1 MKKASIVAG
10 IMVLMVWQSA
20 WLAAQKAQ
28 EGARETRRNDSTGA
42 PPPGPASSAGAAEE
56 NPFAHD
62 SALPYHMP
70 PFDKIKDSD
79 YRPAFEA
86 GMADQ
91 RREVDAITHN
101 PAAPTF
107 DNTIVALERAGRM
120 LNRAATV
127 FFEMTSTNTS
137 DEIDKIQAEM
147 APRLSQHQDAIFLDP
162 ALFARVNRLYEQRN
176 SLGLDPESLRLLDR
190 YHTLFVRAGAALS
203 EADKDKLRKLNE
215 QLSTLTTQFQ
225 QTLLKATND
234 GAVVVDKLSDLDGL
248 SDELIGAAAE
258 AAKTRKLDGKWVIT
272 LQNTTGQAALA
283 QLKNRAVR
291 ERICRASIS
300 RANGGTDDNT
310 ATVAQ
315 IVKLRAERAA
325 LLGFP
330 NHAAYVLA
338 DNMAGTPDAVN
349 KMLEQLALPA
359 EGNAHKEA
367 VDMQK
372 LIDEQARANHTAP
385 FKLEPWDWDF
395 YSEQVRKAR
404 YDFDES
410 QVRPYFELN
419 HVLMD
424 GLFWAAHELYGLSFK
439 ERTDL
444 PVYQPDVRVFEVFN
458 EDGSPLALFLADYF
472 ARDNK
477 QGGAW
482 MSEYVSQSRL
492 LGLKPVVVNNL
503 NVRKPPQGQP
513 VLLTFDDVNGMF
525 HEFGHA
531 LHGMFSDVQY
541 PLFAGT
547 SVPTDFVEFPS
558 QFNEMWSRD
567 PKVLAHFARHYQT
580 GTPMP
585 QALADKILSATKF
598 NEGFATSEYLAA
610 AMLDQSWHQIPPG
623 KTPQAKDVMA
633 FEAAALKK
641 AGVDY
646 SAVPPRYHTPYFA
659 HIFEGGYAA
668 GYYAYIWTDVL
679 AKDTEHWF
687 STHGGLARAN
697 GDFLRAKILSKGN
710 SVDSLTLFKEF
721 YGQAPDVQPLLDFR
735 GLSISKKSK

>member
-1 MKKASIVAG
+1 MKKTAVLAAAIVF
-10 IMVLMVWQSA
+10 LMVWQPA
-20 WLAAQKAQ
+20 WLTTQAQ
-28 EGARETRRNDSTGA
+28 EKEAIKVKTTISSEASFLKA
-42 PPPGPASSAGAAEE
+42 VSSAVPQEG
-56 NPFAHD
+56 PFAHD
-62 SALPYHMP
+62 STLPYHMP
-70 PFDKIKDSD
+70 PFDKVKEAD

-86 GMADQ
+86 GMAEQ
-91 RREVDAITHN
+91 RKEVDAIAHN
-101 PAAPTF
+101 PAPPTF
-107 DNTIVALERAGRM
+107 ENTIVALELSGRM
-120 LNRAATV
+120 LSRVSTL

-137 DEIDKIQAEM
+137 DEIDKIQAEI
-147 APRLSQHQDAIFLDP
+147 APRLSRHQDSIFLDP
-162 ALFARVNRLYEQRN
+162 ALFARVIKLYEQRN
-176 SLGLDPESLRLLDR
+176 SLGLDMESLRLIER
-190 YHTLFVRAGAALS
+190 YRALFMRAGAALS
-203 EADKDKLRKLNE
+203 EADKDRLRKLNE
-215 QLSTLTTQFQ
+215 QLSSLTTQFQ

-248 SDELIGAAAE
+248 PSELIAAAAE
-258 AAKTRKLDGKWVIT
+258 SAKTRKLDGKWVIT
-272 LQNTTGQAALA
+272 LQNTTGQPVLA
-283 QLKNRAVR
+283 QLKNRALR
-291 ERICRASIS
+291 ERIYKASVS
-300 RANGGTDDNT
+300 RADGGTDDNT
-310 ATVAQ
+310 AGVAQ

-325 LLGFP
+325 LLGYA
-330 NHAAYVLA
+330 NHAAYVLE
-338 DNMAGTPDAVN
+338 DEMAGTPDAVN
-349 KMLEQLALPA
+349 KMLAQLAPA
-359 EGNAHKEA
+359 AEANARREA
-367 VDMQK
+367 ADMRK
-372 LIDEQARANHTAP
+372 LMDQQAKANQTKP

-424 GLFWAAHELYGLSFK
+424 GLFYAAHELYGLSFK

-503 NVRKPPQGQP
+503 NVRKPPAGQP
-513 VLLTFDDVNGMF
+513 VLLSFDDVNGMF

-531 LHGMFSDVQY
+531 LHGMFSNVEY

-547 SVPTDFVEFPS
+547 SVPIDFVEYPS

-567 PKVLAHFARHYQT
+567 PKVLAHFARHFQT
-580 GTPMP
+580 GEPMP
-585 QALADKILSATKF
+585 QALMDKILTATKF

-610 AMLDQSWHQIPPG
+610 ALLDQAWHQMSAG

-633 FEAAALKK
+633 FETAALKK
-641 AGVDY
+641 AGVDFY
-646 SAVPPRYHTPYFA
+646 AVPPRYHTPYFA

-668 GYYAYIWTDVL
+668 GYYAYIWSDVL
-679 AKDTEHWF
+679 AKDAEHWF
-687 STHGGLARAN
+687 NTHGGLERAN
-697 GDFLRAKILSKGN
+697 GDFLRAKVLSRGF

-721 YGQAPDVQPLLDFR
+721 YGQLPDVQPLLEFR
-735 GLSISKKSK
+735 GLAVSKKNQ